1 MGKTCDITGGILGFG
16 LNKFAESHGLKPLPA
31 GAGLAFELNPGFII
45 KQEVKG
51 LCKPGTDALL
61 RLDLTNLSQFVQ
73 AYLMDR
79 MESIASE
86 QQDKVLKIPGKRF
99 ESPSVPLGAIGLP
112 GTGTAVFWYDPDKK
126 GVDKVNGVLIKLT
139 FKFK

>member
-1 MGKTCDITGGILGFG
+1 MGKCDIIGGILSLGF
-16 LNKFAESHGLKPLPA
+16 NSFAERQGLKPLPA
-31 GAGLAFELNPGFII
+31 GAGLAIELNPGFII

-61 RLDLTNLSQFVQ
+61 RLDLTKLSLFAQ

-86 QQDKVLKIPGKRF
+86 QQDKALKIPGKRL

-112 GTGTAVFWYDPDKK
+112 GTGTAVIWYDPDKH
-126 GVDKVNGVLIKLT
+126 GVDKLNGVLLKLT
-139 FKFK
+139 FKID

>member
-1 MGKTCDITGGILGFG
+1 MGKCDITGGILGFG
-16 LNKFAESHGLKPLPA
+16 LNKFAESQGLKPLPA
-31 GAGLAFELNPGFII
+31 GSGLALELNPGFII

-51 LCKPGTDALL
+51 LCKPGTEPLL
-61 RLDLTNLSQFVQ
+61 RLDLKQLPQFAQ
-73 AYLMDR
+73 AYLIDR

-86 QQDKVLKIPGKRF
+86 QQDKALKIPGKRF
-99 ESPSVPLGAIGLP
+99 ETPKVPLGAIGLP

-139 FKFK
+139 FEFGK